1 MPLFGEE
8 TGEFIDF
15 AGWSKNAARL
25 NKVNI
30 IEVKAPKLGY
40 SHPSEIVCELEI
52 SFDKMPDSVIEDWKL
67 VNEYSA
73 LFLVGLG
80 KNWDSEEFKD

>member
-1 MPLFGEE
+1 
-8 TGEFIDF
+8 
-15 AGWSKNAARL
+15 
-25 NKVNI
+25 
-30 IEVKAPKLGY
+30 
-40 SHPSEIVCELEI
+40 
-52 SFDKMPDSVIEDWKL
+52 MPDSVIEDWKL